1 MRSPAHDVRPYARK
15 VPKGLLLRSE
25 FVGAEVPPYFKY
37 ICKLYRFMVSQKKE
51 YTGCTEL
58 TAVQYSYSIFFNT
71 GVYNITHYC

>member
-1 MRSPAHDVRPYARK
+1 MDAGRAAGYTTYGRTHVRYQKAFC
-15 VPKGLLLRSE
+15 